1 MKILYIIDSVHSIDS
16 VCRYLLQ
23 VDLTGCVAIVTGA
36 NTGIGKETA
45 RGLAERG
52 ARVTAAVWSLLC
64 ADQVLCPGH
73 PRLQEPG
80 AGPEGSLGHR
90 GRHQAG
96 HRQALRPRILRQRAG
111 VLTPGEP

>member
-1 MKILYIIDSVHSIDS
+1 MSIMQI
-16 VCRYLLQ
+16 VLCRYLLQ

-64 ADQVLCPGH
+64 ADQVLSRSSSPAGARSGARRQPG
-73 PRLQEPG
+73 
-80 AGPEGSLGHR
+80 
-90 GRHQAG
+90 
-96 HRQALRPRILRQRAG
+96 
-111 VLTPGEP
+111 T